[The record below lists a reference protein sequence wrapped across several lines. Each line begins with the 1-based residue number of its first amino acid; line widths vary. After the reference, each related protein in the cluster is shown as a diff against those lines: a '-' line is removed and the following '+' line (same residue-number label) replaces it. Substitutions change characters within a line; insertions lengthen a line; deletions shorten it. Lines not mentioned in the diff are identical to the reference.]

1 MLQFSQALWLWRR
14 HRGLTQ
20 AELAQR
26 TRMARP
32 NLSAI
37 ERGKREVTL
46 ATLRALAASLDVPP
60 GVLVDGIAPQAYRSG
75 PLSSSREALERIAD
89 AVAFGRPSADSRE
102 RAAVESLTLLL
113 GPRTRAIHR
122 QWRRS
127 RSSQRAA
134 LNAWRTLT
142 SLYSREAINTLA
154 DRVAQR
160 QRTHGPQGH

>member
-1 MLQFSQALWLWRR
+1 MVQFSQAVWLWRR

-60 GVLVDGIAPQAYRSG
+60 GALVDGIAPQAYRSG
-75 PLSSSREALERIAD
+75 PLSSSRETLERIAD
-89 AVAFGRPSADSRE
+89 AVAFGRNDFD
-102 RAAVESLTLLL
+102 
-113 GPRTRAIHR
+113 GM
-122 QWRRS
+122 
-127 RSSQRAA
+127 
-134 LNAWRTLT
+134 
-142 SLYSREAINTLA
+142 
-154 DRVAQR
+154 
-160 QRTHGPQGH
+160 G